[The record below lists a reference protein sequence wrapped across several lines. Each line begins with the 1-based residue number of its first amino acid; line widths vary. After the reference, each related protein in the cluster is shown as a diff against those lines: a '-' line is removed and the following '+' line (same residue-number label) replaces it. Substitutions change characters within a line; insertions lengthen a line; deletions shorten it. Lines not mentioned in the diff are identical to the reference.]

1 MKKISILKI
10 ARDLLND
17 KKRTSIV
24 ILAMILGVFSVAVMV
39 TNRDL
44 LNQNLKDNFRRTNP
58 ASFTVVLDSIPNDL
72 RAELVEMSA
81 IEDIEIRQ
89 SIFSR
94 FRKDDVGYTALSL
107 FMVEDFDNQRINK
120 FSLESGN
127 FPSQNNEI
135 VIERTGGLM
144 FDLQLDE
151 TYELTVPKL
160 GKFPVK
166 LSGIVHDPGQ
176 APSQM
181 ERTLYGYVRMDFASD
196 AFIKSLKQ
204 EVKFTVA
211 DNKYS
216 LDHIVRVSSDVI
228 EKIEKKGYKV
238 YSSNVP
244 PPGEHV
250 HAAQMDSFMFLIVMF
265 GILILL
271 LSCFLIVNMMSA
283 IMTKEIRQIGIM
295 KAIGAST
302 SKITFI
308 YLSIV
313 LILGA
318 IATTIGASA
327 GIWVGIKY
335 AQFNVGMLNFT
346 LIEQQIGVASLS
358 LIIFMGILL
367 PAIIVYLPIRRAS
380 KISIQKALNDY
391 GVSEAYK
398 RKSSSKV
405 LLEKLGASKAFIF
418 SWRNA
423 FRRKG
428 RLALTLVP
436 LIIGGAVFISAFN
449 IQLSS
454 DQTVAKAYDK
464 GKTEFYA
471 VFDADYPVNDISKI
485 MEETKGVTSY
495 ELRNTSIATIPAEE
509 NDMPS
514 QLVELRL
521 VTVNSGSDRTNLEM
535 LEGSWLSNQST
546 TNSPKEIVINQIVA
560 DRFPKLTYGSQVD
573 LMINGTTESF
583 SIVGVKQDYFA
594 GPQIYM
600 SNEQYVQQADKD
612 GLANILTVD
621 LGQPT
626 PDEISDYIMGL
637 ELAFEEASIGVRAL
651 IKTSAARVGIVQHLI
666 LIFYICVILSTM
678 ILIVG
683 GLGIMSTMSMNI
695 IERKREIGIL
705 RAIGVTRRN
714 LFKSLT
720 YEGLTVGIISWVFS
734 AILSIPISYYLG
746 NKFYDMFFGS
756 NILFTVSWVGL
767 LAWFFVNVSVSIV
780 SMLLPAKR
788 TTNQA
793 VNELIAYE

>member
-39 TNRDL
+39 TSRDL

-58 ASFTVVLDSIPNDL
+58 ASFTVVLDSIPKDL
-72 RAELVEMSA
+72 RSELIGMSE

-89 SIFSR
+89 RMLSR
-94 FRKDDVGYTALSL
+94 FRKDDGSYTALSL
-107 FMVEDFDNQRINK
+107 FLVEDFDNQRINK
-120 FSLESGN
+120 FSLESGT

-135 VIERTGGLM
+135 VIERTGKSI
-144 FDLQLDE
+144 FDLQLNG
-151 TYELTVPKL
+151 TYELTVSKL
-160 GKFPVK
+160 GKIPVI

-181 ERTLYGYVRMDFASD
+181 ERTLYGYVRIDFASEE
-196 AFIKSLKQ
+196 FIKSLKK
-204 EVKFTVA
+204 EVKFTVLN
-211 DNKYS
+211 NKYS
-216 LDHIVRVSSDVI
+216 LDHIVQVSSDVI
-228 EKIEKKGYKV
+228 KRIEKKGYKV

-244 PPGEHV
+244 PPGEHI
-250 HAAQMDSFMFLIVMF
+250 HAAQMDSFMFLIMMF

-283 IMTKEIRQIGIM
+283 IMAKEIRQIGIM

-308 YLSIV
+308 YLSTV

-318 IATTIGASA
+318 IATTIGAST
-327 GIWVGIKY
+327 GIWVGIRY
-335 AQFNVGMLNFT
+335 AQFNLDLLNFT
-346 LIEQQIGVASLS
+346 LFEQQVGIAALS
-358 LIIFMGILL
+358 LILFMGILL
-367 PAIIVYLPIRRAS
+367 PAIIVYMPIRRSS

-391 GVSEAYK
+391 GVSETYK

-405 LLEKLGASKAFIF
+405 LLEKLGASKLFIF

-423 FRRKG
+423 FRRRA
-428 RLALTLVP
+428 RLALTLIP
-436 LIIGGAVFISAFN
+436 LILGGAVFISAFN

-454 DQTVAKAYDK
+454 DQTIEKAYDT

-471 VFDADYPVNDISKI
+471 LFDTEYPVNDIMKVMDS
-485 MEETKGVTSY
+485 TNGVISY
-495 ELRNTSIATIPAEE
+495 ELRNTASAIITHYE
-509 NDMPS
+509 NSLAS
-514 QLVELRL
+514 QAIKLPL
-521 VTVNSGSDRTNLEM
+521 VTVNRSSDISNLEM
-535 LEGSWLSNQST
+535 LEGSWLSHHAT
-546 TNSPKEIVINQIVA
+546 TNSPKEIVINQIAA
-560 DRFPKLTYGSQVD
+560 DRFTKLTYGSQVD
-573 LMINGTTESF
+573 LMINGVTESF
-583 SIVGVKQDYFA
+583 SIIGVKQDYFA
-594 GPQIYM
+594 GPQIYI
-600 SNEQYVQQADKD
+600 STKQYVLQADKK
-612 GLANILTVD
+612 GLANVLIVD
-621 LGQPT
+621 LGEPT
-626 PDEISDYIMGL
+626 VVEISDYIMDL

-666 LIFYICVILSTM
+666 LIFYICVILSIM

-720 YEGLTVGIISWVFS
+720 YEGLTIGIISWVFS
-734 AILSIPISYYLG
+734 VILSIPISYYLG
-746 NKFYDMFFGS
+746 NKFYDMFFS
-756 NILFTVSWVGL
+756 SKILFTVSWVGL
-767 LAWFFVNVSVSIV
+767 LAWFFVNVGISIV
-780 SMLLPAKR
+780 SLLLPAKG
-788 TTNQA
+788 TTKQA